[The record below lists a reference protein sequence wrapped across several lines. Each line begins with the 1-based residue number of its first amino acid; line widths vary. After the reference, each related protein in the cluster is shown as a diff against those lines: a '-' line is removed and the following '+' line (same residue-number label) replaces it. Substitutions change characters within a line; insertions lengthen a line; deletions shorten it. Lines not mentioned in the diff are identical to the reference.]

1 MNQTWSWVFSPQ
13 IGLLLVG
20 ACPPHVQ
27 ALLGLSAGRQ
37 VGDGGHWASLLLGR
51 QETGEL
57 GQPAVWVGQ
66 LQSKL
71 AASCHKNGAPVFP
84 QGLQGLG
91 GASFHLLEPIQSE

>member
-1 MNQTWSWVFSPQ
+1 MMEVTGPACCW
-13 IGLLLVG
+13 VG
-20 ACPPHVQ
+20 AASHYCW
-27 ALLGLSAGRQ
+27 SAG
-37 VGDGGHWASLLLGR
+37 D
-51 QETGEL
+51 GEL